1 MGIAKRDGND
11 GNRVKN
17 NNKNSSSSGLLPPL
31 HGSIMDD
38 EDKKK
43 GPGIRIGLSSGAV
56 FIVNDIKGNQN
67 VWGPGIII
75 LARRVM
81 DIGDNMHILISEN
94 MADSLIALRD
104 EYRAIIK
111 AIGEYS
117 IKHSQTIKLYSAYS
131 DEFGNPS
138 LPAKLLR

>member
-1 MGIAKRDGND
+1 
-11 GNRVKN
+11 
-17 NNKNSSSSGLLPPL
+17 
-31 HGSIMDD
+31 
-38 EDKKK
+38 
-43 GPGIRIGLSSGAV
+43 
-56 FIVNDIKGNQN
+56 
-67 VWGPGIII
+67 
-75 LARRVM
+75 M

-117 IKHSQTIKLYSAYS
+117 IKHGQTIKLYSAYS

-138 LPAKLLR
+138 LPAKLIR